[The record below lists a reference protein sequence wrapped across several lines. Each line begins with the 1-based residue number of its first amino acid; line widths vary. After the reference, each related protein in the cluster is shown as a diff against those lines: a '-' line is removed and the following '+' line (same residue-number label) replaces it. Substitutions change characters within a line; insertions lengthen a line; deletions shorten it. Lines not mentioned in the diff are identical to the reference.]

1 VHDVFEVSEH
11 GKRKLEKWISDVD
24 NRLTKPDSM
33 SEEIIESN
41 VKHDMEK
48 LKSMMLSTH
57 HEIKK
62 ANHKDTKNVVDCNAE
77 SEFHKLHQRID
88 RLERDRISIR
98 QEEIKH
104 EGDGEEHLRLL
115 KDIQSQLNSIQSEMR
130 KCNKTKKASPKKEDI
145 SLGPLQEVMCFE
157 LFFLKLVIV

>member
-77 SEFHKLHQRID
+77 SEFNKLHQRID

-115 KDIQSQLNSIQSEMR
+115 KDIQSQLNSIQSDGESVI
-130 KCNKTKKASPKKEDI
+130 KPKKPHLRRRIFLWD
-145 SLGPLQEVMCFE
+145 
-157 LFFLKLVIV
+157 LFKR